1 MYVFTPIITVSR
13 FIGMKNHLSDFITHA
28 ENSLSKKQRIVVT
41 GGGSRNLAIQ
51 QIAADVFG
59 SGVFVQDATHD
70 SASLGGAL
78 RATTVLCNTVPS
90 LPLRQVAEPRI
101 QLPKF
106 VFAKYRELEAD
117 FLKNN

>member
-1 MYVFTPIITVSR
+1 MLCSTPIVTVSR
-13 FIGMKNHLSDFITHA
+13 FIAMKNHLADFITSA
-28 ENSLSKKQRIVVT
+28 EDPFSDKQRIVLT

-51 QIAADVFG
+51 QIAADIFG
-59 SGVFVQDATHD
+59 CRAFVQDATHD

-78 RATTVLCNTVPS
+78 RAATVLGNTVPS